1 MITKKKDWISSAT
14 KTMVKSKPCTGS
26 KFGSK
31 TCPAG
36 SKRYALAQTFKA
48 MGRARKNSSK

>member
-1 MITKKKDWISSAT
+1 MTKKNWIQSAT

-31 TCPAG
+31 TCLPG
-36 SKRYALAQTFKA
+36 SKRYVLAQTFKK
-48 MGRARKNSSK
+48 MGRARKAK